1 MVFFYF
7 FLFRLVFQYLSVLQ
21 IDQYFILFNCQI
33 KNGFYPFKG
42 LFKNTKKWEF
52 SGGSV
57 VRTPNFI
64 LLRAQVQSLMRKT
77 KTL

>member
-1 MVFFYF
+1 M
-7 FLFRLVFQYLSVLQ
+7 LQ

-42 LFKNTKKWEF
+42 LFKKTKKWEF
-52 SGGSV
+52 SGGPV
-57 VRTPNFI
+57 VRTPNFL